1 MYGHGEWWSDCR
13 RNVIIGYQAGSVMN
27 NGGDRNR
34 VLCKLERIVN
44 HSLSGIRPRLC
55 NVLGIGPLENH
66 WLRGGDDLAK
76 TEERRTRIAGMPIGE
91 ITPRVREELG
101 L

>member
-1 MYGHGEWWSDCR
+1 
-13 RNVIIGYQAGSVMN
+13 MN

-44 HSLSGIRPRLC
+44 RSLSGIRPRLC
-55 NVLGIGPLENH
+55 DVLGIGTLENR
-66 WLRGGDDLAK
+66 WLQGGDARAK
-76 TEERRTRIAGMPIGE
+76 TEERRARLAGMPAGE
-91 ITPRVREELG
+91 TTPRVREELG